1 MILWG
6 IGNHGGGPSR
16 DEYRSIKE
24 YARQH
29 PEYEFIDS
37 TIDRFFDDVLAQMD
51 RLPVVQSEIQDSFP
65 GCYTSMSRVKRG
77 HREAES
83 LMVSAERLAT
93 LAWWWGRSPYP
104 EKALEIAWRDI
115 LFAEFHDILPGSGVP
130 TAERDSLQ
138 MLSHAREILRRQ
150 RARSLHS
157 LICRDND
164 AAPDEVPV
172 SSPTRMV
179 LLYGNRSNSN
189 CNSTAMPGL

>member
-1 MILWG
+1 MILWE

-130 TAERDSLQ
+130 MAERDSLQ

-150 RARSLHS
+150 RA
-157 LICRDND
+157 
-164 AAPDEVPV
+164 
-172 SSPTRMV
+172 
-179 LLYGNRSNSN
+179 
-189 CNSTAMPGL
+189 

>member
-1 MILWG
+1 METSSSAPGSTCPNFDPEPVSMILWE

-77 HREAES
+77 YREAES

-93 LAWWWGRSPYP
+93 LAWWWGRSPG
-104 EKALEIAWRDI
+104 EI
-115 LFAEFHDILPGSGVP
+115 S
-130 TAERDSLQ
+130 
-138 MLSHAREILRRQ
+138 
-150 RARSLHS
+150 
-157 LICRDND
+157 
-164 AAPDEVPV
+164 
-172 SSPTRMV
+172 SSPSSTTSCRV
-179 LLYGNRSNSN
+179 LVCPRRNG
-189 CNSTAMPGL
+189 TACR